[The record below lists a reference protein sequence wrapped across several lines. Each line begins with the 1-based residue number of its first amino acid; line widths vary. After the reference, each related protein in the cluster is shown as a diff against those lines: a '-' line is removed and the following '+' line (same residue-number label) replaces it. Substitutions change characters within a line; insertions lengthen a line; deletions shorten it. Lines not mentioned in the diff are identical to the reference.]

1 MDSFKIYTQSD
12 VLSLVN
18 QRNGEMKLGE
28 KVQIYRH
35 CEEGNDSL
43 PRLLG
48 EAISCHSLQQAT
60 AKFVLL
66 GIPEDIGVR
75 ANLGIAGTKTAWEAT
90 IKSLLNIQSNPF
102 LIGDEILVLGH
113 FEIDEPTDTS
123 LQGLREKV
131 NQIDALVYPIIQKI
145 VSVGKI
151 PIVVGGGHN
160 NAFPI
165 IAGASMGKG
174 NKKMNV
180 VNIDAHADLRNRA
193 EGRHSG
199 NGFSTAIGSG
209 YLNQY
214 QIFGL
219 QQNYVN
225 QNLPHEIAS
234 NPNISAFYFED
245 LLQSQKSIVANFIA
259 FTANLQEPCGLEI
272 DLDSVEDVLSS
283 AQTSSGFALNDI
295 RKILM
300 SNTKN
305 YSYLHICE
313 GATQLEDG
321 RKDLTTGKTIAY
333 LVIDFVKVFNKRN

>member
-12 VLSLVN
+12 VLALTN
-18 QRNGEMKLGE
+18 QRAGEVKLGE
-28 KVQIYRH
+28 KNLTVSNLDEI
-35 CEEGNDSL
+35 EKSK
-43 PRLLG
+43 
-48 EAISCHSLQQAT
+48 
-60 AKFVLL
+60 AKFVIL

-75 ANLGIAGTKTAWEAT
+75 ANLGIAGTKTAWQAAL
-90 IKSLLNIQSNPF
+90 KSLLNIQSNPF
-102 LIGDEILVLGH
+102 LVGDEILVLGH

-145 VSVGKI
+145 VNAGKI
-151 PIVVGGGHN
+151 PIVIGGGHN

-180 VNIDAHADLRNRA
+180 VNIDAHADLRNRT

-225 QNLPHEIAS
+225 QNLSGEIAS

-245 LLQSQKSIVANFIA
+245 LLQSEKSIVENFTD
-259 FTANLQEPCGLEI
+259 FTANLPEPCGLEI
-272 DLDSVEDVLSS
+272 DLDVIENVLSS
-283 AQTSSGFALNDI
+283 AQTSSGFDLNEI

-313 GATQLEDG
+313 GATELADG

-333 LVIDFVKVFNKRN
+333 LVSDFVKALLPRIYQQP

>member
-1 MDSFKIYTQSD
+1 MEIFTMDSFKIYTQGD

-18 QRNGEMKLGE
+18 QRTGETKLGE
-28 KVQIYRH
+28 KVLVAPSID
-35 CEEGNDSL
+35 EIINS
-43 PRLLG
+43 
-48 EAISCHSLQQAT
+48 T
-60 AKFVLL
+60 AKFALL

-75 ANLGIAGTKTAWEAT
+75 ANLGIAGAKTAWQAAL
-90 IKSLLNIQSNPF
+90 KSLLNIQSNPF
-102 LIGDEILVLGH
+102 LVGDEILVLGH
-113 FEIDEPTDTS
+113 FEIDEPTDTG
-123 LQGLREKV
+123 LHGLREKV
-131 NQIDALVYPIIQKI
+131 NQIDGLVYPIIQKI
-145 VSVGKI
+145 VNAGKI
-151 PIVVGGGHN
+151 PIVIGGGHN

-165 IAGASMGKG
+165 IAGASIGNGG
-174 NKKMNV
+174 NKINV
-180 VNIDAHADLRNRA
+180 VNIDAHADLRDRT

-225 QNLPHEIAS
+225 QNLPDEIAS
-234 NPNISAFYFED
+234 NPNITAFYFED

-333 LVIDFVKVFNKRN
+333 LVIDFVKALLPRIYQQP

>member
-12 VLSLVN
+12 VLALIN
-18 QRNGEMKLGE
+18 QRAGEVKLGE
-28 KVQIYRH
+28 KILTVSNLDEI
-35 CEEGNDSL
+35 EKSN
-43 PRLLG
+43 
-48 EAISCHSLQQAT
+48 

-75 ANLGIAGTKTAWEAT
+75 ANLGIAGTKTAWQAAL
-90 IKSLLNIQSNPF
+90 KSLLNIQSNPF
-102 LIGDEILVLGH
+102 LVGDEILVLGH

-131 NQIDALVYPIIQKI
+131 NQIDGLVYPIIQKI
-145 VSVGKI
+145 VSSGKI
-151 PIVVGGGHN
+151 PIVIGGGHN

-165 IAGASMGKG
+165 IAGASIAKG

-225 QNLPHEIAS
+225 QNLPDEIAS
-234 NPNISAFYFED
+234 NPNVTAFYFED
-245 LLQSQKSIVANFIA
+245 LLLSQKSIVENFTE
-259 FTANLQEPCGLEI
+259 FTANLQGPCGLEI
-272 DLDSVEDVLSS
+272 DLDSIENVLSS
-283 AQTSSGFALNDI
+283 AQTSSGFKLNDVRSI
-295 RKILM
+295 LLSNKKIF
-300 SNTKN
+300 T
-305 YSYLHICE
+305 YLHICE
-313 GATQLEDG
+313 GATKMTDG
-321 RKDLTTGKTIAY
+321 RKDDTTGKTIAY
-333 LVIDFVKVFNKRN
+333 LVSDFLK

>member
-12 VLSLVN
+12 VLALIN
-18 QRNGEMKLGE
+18 QRAGEVKLGE
-28 KVQIYRH
+28 KILTVSNLDEI
-35 CEEGNDSL
+35 EKSN
-43 PRLLG
+43 
-48 EAISCHSLQQAT
+48 

-75 ANLGIAGTKTAWEAT
+75 ANLGIAGTKTAWQAAL
-90 IKSLLNIQSNPF
+90 KSLLNIQSNPF
-102 LIGDEILVLGH
+102 LVGDEILILGH

-131 NQIDALVYPIIQKI
+131 NQIDGLVYPIIQKI
-145 VSVGKI
+145 VGAGKI
-151 PIVVGGGHN
+151 PIVIGGGHN

-165 IAGASMGKG
+165 IAGASIAKG

-225 QNLPHEIAS
+225 QNLPDEIAS
-234 NPNISAFYFED
+234 NPNVTAFYFED
-245 LLQSQKSIVANFIA
+245 LLLSQKSIVENFSE

-272 DLDSVEDVLSS
+272 DLDSIENVLSS
-283 AQTSSGFALNDI
+283 AQTSSGFKLNDV
-295 RKILM
+295 RSILL
-300 SNTKN
+300 SNKKN
-305 YSYLHICE
+305 FTYLHICE
-313 GATQLEDG
+313 GATKMTDG
-321 RKDLTTGKTIAY
+321 RKDDTTGKTIAY
-333 LVIDFVKVFNKRN
+333 LVSDFLK

>member
-1 MDSFKIYTQSD
+1 MEKFTMDSFNIYTQND

-18 QRNGEMKLGE
+18 QRAGETKLGE
-28 KVQIYRH
+28 KVLVASSID
-35 CEEGNDSL
+35 EIINS
-43 PRLLG
+43 
-48 EAISCHSLQQAT
+48 T

-75 ANLGIAGTKTAWEAT
+75 ANLGVAGAKTAWLAAL
-90 IKSLLNIQSNPF
+90 KSLLNMQSNNF
-102 LIGDEILVLGH
+102 LVGDEILVLGH

-131 NQIDALVYPIIQKI
+131 NQIDGLVYPIIQKI

-151 PIVVGGGHN
+151 PIIIGGGHN

-165 IAGASMGKG
+165 IAGTSMGKG

-225 QNLPHEIAS
+225 QNLPDEIAAS
-234 NPNISAFYFED
+234 PNIKAFYFED
-245 LLQSQKSIVANFIA
+245 LLQSQKSIVENFTA

-272 DLDSVEDVLSS
+272 DLDGIENVLSS
-283 AQTSSGFALNDI
+283 AQTSSGFGLNEI

-313 GATQLEDG
+313 GATELADG
-321 RKDLTTGKTIAY
+321 RKDSKTGKTIAY
-333 LVIDFVKVFNKRN
+333 LVSDFVKALRPRIYQQP

>member
-1 MDSFKIYTQSD
+1 MDRFKIYTQGD
-12 VLSLVN
+12 VLNLVN
-18 QRNGEMKLGE
+18 QRTGETKMGEMVL
-28 KVQIYRH
+28 VASSIDDIA
-35 CEEGNDSL
+35 NS
-43 PRLLG
+43 
-48 EAISCHSLQQAT
+48 T

-75 ANLGIAGTKTAWEAT
+75 ANLGIAGAKTAWQAAL
-90 IKSLLNIQSNPF
+90 KSLLNIQSNPF
-102 LIGDEILVLGH
+102 LVGDEILVLGH
-113 FEIDEPTDTS
+113 FEIDEPTDTG
-123 LQGLREKV
+123 LHGLREKV
-131 NQIDALVYPIIQKI
+131 NQIDGLVYPIIQKI
-145 VSVGKI
+145 VNAGKI
-151 PIVVGGGHN
+151 PIVIGGGHN

-165 IAGASMGKG
+165 IAGASLGNG

-180 VNIDAHADLRNRA
+180 VNIDAHADLRDRT

-225 QNLPHEIAS
+225 QNLPSEIAS
-234 NPNISAFYFED
+234 NLNTTAFYFED
-245 LLQSQKSIVANFIA
+245 LLQSEKSIVENFTE

-272 DLDSVEDVLSS
+272 DLDSIENVLSS

-313 GATQLEDG
+313 GATQLADG

-333 LVIDFVKVFNKRN
+333 LVIDFVKALLPRIYQQP